1 MKARRSAATLPEVS
15 PTPLCHN
22 ILTQQRMILTMAI
35 APGRLRKNPA
45 NCHSEDAAGDE
56 ESGIALKT
64 IRARSFAAA
73 QDDSIGVFFR
83 SLLGGCREK
92 EAKREPPN
100 KLLKIQGRYKKDVR
114 NEGTSQ

>member
-15 PTPLCHN
+15 PTLLCHN

-35 APGRLRKNPA
+35 APGRLRKKPA
-45 NCHSEDAAGDE
+45 NCHSEDAAEDE

-73 QDDSIGVFFR
+73 QDGSIGVFFR
-83 SLLGGCREK
+83 SLLGGCRK
-92 EAKREPPN
+92 KRRKGNLP
-100 KLLKIQGRYKKDVR
+100 ISY
-114 NEGTSQ
+114 

>member
-1 MKARRSAATLPEVS
+1 MKASRIPATLPELN
-15 PTPLCHN
+15 PTLLCGNTVTQHRRN
-22 ILTQQRMILTMAI
+22 LTTAI
-35 APGRLRKNPA
+35 APNRLRRNPA

-73 QDDSIGVFFR
+73 PDDSIGVFFR
-83 SLLGGCREK
+83 SLLVGFRKK

-100 KLLKIQGRYKKDVR
+100 KVLKIKGRHKKDVK
-114 NEGTSQ
+114 NKGTSQ

>member
-1 MKARRSAATLPEVS
+1 MEVPRIPARVPELTPTLLRDNTIIQPRE
-15 PTPLCHN
+15 
-22 ILTQQRMILTMAI
+22 ILTTAI
-35 APGRLRKNPA
+35 APGRLRKKPA

-83 SLLGGCREK
+83 SLLGGCRK
-92 EAKREPPN
+92 KRRKGNLP
-100 KLLKIQGRYKKDVR
+100 I
-114 NEGTSQ
+114 SC